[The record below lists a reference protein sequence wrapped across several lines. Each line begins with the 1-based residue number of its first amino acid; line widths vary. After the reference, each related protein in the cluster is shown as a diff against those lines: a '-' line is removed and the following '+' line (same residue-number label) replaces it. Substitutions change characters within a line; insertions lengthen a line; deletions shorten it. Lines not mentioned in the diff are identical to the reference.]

1 MAKQFGVNEGFSAYQ
16 RWCDNELEP
25 FMKANGLDKY
35 RDLTQN
41 SSNEGAKFFT
51 HKQIADRLYFS
62 GKPTPKRIFTG
73 HTFNSRFIL
82 EEIAADLA
90 QYVNKIMDDTSEE
103 LKGQPTETIAII
115 AALNIAY
122 DLSMEKNKFKE
133 FSIQA
138 TDRIKKVKLLLD
150 QSGIESIPS

>member
-1 MAKQFGVNEGFSAYQ
+1 MSEKKKLKVKIFDKEFSLLVE
-16 RWCDNELEP
+16 N
-25 FMKANGLDKY
+25 
-35 RDLTQN
+35 
-41 SSNEGAKFFT
+41 
-51 HKQIADRLYFS
+51 
-62 GKPTPKRIFTG
+62 
-73 HTFNSRFIL
+73 

-90 QYVNKIMDDTSEE
+90 KYVNKIMDDTSKE